1 MLFKE
6 RELESLLS
14 PFRSAYNNSAFDQ
27 LEGQIGTLKISI
39 SRLATKESYWIFSGN
54 DISLYISNPA
64 SPSYLIIANSPA
76 TQDIN
81 SALNALV
88 LNRLVRLV
96 NTKHNLPC
104 SIIIDEMP
112 TIYFHKID
120 NLIATARSNKVSV
133 LMGIQEKAQLV
144 QQYGKTGAD
153 VIFSVVGNVISG
165 SARSK
170 DTLDWLQNFFGKVKQ
185 VKEGV
190 SIADSKT
197 TISINENMDYVIPG
211 SKIANLRTG
220 ELVAQ
225 VAMDFSEGD
234 DFPRYMYNCR
244 TKMDMKKSR
253 LKKSSM

>member
-1 MLFKE
+1 M
-6 RELESLLS
+6 
-14 PFRSAYNNSAFDQ
+14 
-27 LEGQIGTLKISI
+27 
-39 SRLATKESYWIFSGN
+39 
-54 DISLYISNPA
+54 
-64 SPSYLIIANSPA
+64 IIANSPA

-197 TISINENMDYVIPG
+197 TISINENMDYVIPQIKESAYLYRKYFLLFTIKCKDYG
-211 SKIANLRTG
+211 K
-220 ELVAQ
+220 
-225 VAMDFSEGD
+225 
-234 DFPRYMYNCR
+234 
-244 TKMDMKKSR
+244 
-253 LKKSSM
+253 

>member
-1 MLFKE
+1 M
-6 RELESLLS
+6 
-14 PFRSAYNNSAFDQ
+14 FDYH
-27 LEGQIGTLKISI
+27 
-39 SRLATKESYWIFSGN
+39 RRDA
-54 DISLYISNPA
+54 D
-64 SPSYLIIANSPA
+64 YL
-76 TQDIN
+76 
-81 SALNALV
+81 
-88 LNRLVRLV
+88 
-96 NTKHNLPC
+96 
-104 SIIIDEMP
+104 
-112 TIYFHKID
+112 FHKID